1 MKSWGLCLLFSW
13 LSIWFMSG
21 TIFIYRLRVR
31 MGLKNISEFN
41 FENLPAFRQLCNP
54 NSPSMGLGFIL
65 AFMLCQT
72 QLASRKSLEKV
83 KDLRPLSQTSTYYLF
98 FKT

>member
-1 MKSWGLCLLFSW
+1 
-13 LSIWFMSG
+13 
-21 TIFIYRLRVR
+21 